1 MCLHIPVDI
10 QISPKVILRE
20 PVYLGYMFRIDAVVF
35 LDNFCVTQKNL
46 FIDIDLIIDIFPIFL
61 SVQEFI
67 VGCIS
72 MNFIIFTDKLDSP
85 YFLFNF
91 LISSKRNHLPS

>member
-10 QISPKVILRE
+10 QISPEIILRE
-20 PVYLGYMFRIDAVVF
+20 SVYLGYMFRINAVVF
-35 LDNFCVTQKNL
+35 FDNFCVAQKDL
-46 FIDIDLIIDIFPIFL
+46 FIDIDFIIDIFPVFL

-72 MNFIIFTDKLDSP
+72 MYFIIFTDKLDSP

-91 LISSKRNHLPS
+91 LISSKRNHWPS